1 MTEQAPGTP
10 GTLYAIG
17 VGPGDP
23 ELLTLKAVR
32 LLGRVDLVFVP
43 RQPGRRSLAREIAA
57 PHLDPARQQIVELDH
72 RMSGRPAGNR
82 ACWQANAATIAR
94 HLAAGRDGAFLTE
107 GDPLL
112 HSTFLHIWS
121 ELDASRSGVPVS
133 IVPGISS
140 VFAGAAVAGLPLG
153 TGQDRVAIVPALQAP
168 EDLHDLLHRFAT
180 VILLKSGRTIADLS
194 GLARAL
200 GDTHDFVF
208 VEQATR
214 AGQTI
219 IRDPDALAGRGNDYF
234 SLAIFR
240 RKAESA

>member
-1 MTEQAPGTP
+1 MTEQPPGAC

-23 ELLTLKAVR
+23 ELLTLKAAR
-32 LLGRVDLVFVP
+32 ILGQVDLVFVP
-43 RQPGRRSLAREIAA
+43 RRPGRRSLAREIAA

-72 RMSGRPAGNR
+72 RMSGRPTDDR

-94 HLAAGRDGAFLTE
+94 QLAAGRDGAFLTE

-112 HSTFLHIWS
+112 HSTFLHIWA
-121 ELDASRSGVPVS
+121 ELNAAGTGVPVA

-140 VFAGAAVAGLPLG
+140 VFAGAAVAGLSLG

-168 EDLHDLLHRFAT
+168 EDLPDLLDRFAT
-180 VILLKSGRTIADLS
+180 VILLKAGRAVADLT
-194 GLARAL
+194 GLARTL
-200 GDTHDFVF
+200 GDTHDFAF

-214 AGQTI
+214 TGQTI
-219 IRDPDALAGRGNDYF
+219 IRDPDALAGRRNDYF

-240 RKAESA
+240 RKADSA